1 MDNNKTNT
9 ADTFDYHEA
18 FSRTLGWVTEDELEV
33 LRSKKIAIA
42 GVGGVGG
49 VHLLTLTRL
58 GIGKFNISDFDTF
71 EQGNFNRQA
80 GAYLQNIGR
89 PKIDVMAEMALGI
102 NPELEV
108 KRFPEGISL
117 DNIDDFLEGVDL
129 YIDGLDFFVLELRR
143 AVFQAC
149 YDKGIPAVT
158 AAPLGMGV
166 AFLSFLPGQMSFEQY
181 FRMDNC
187 SDDEKSL
194 KFLVGLSPAMLQL
207 GYLAD
212 ESRVDLEN
220 QKGPSTPMACEMC
233 AGVAA
238 TNTLKILL
246 NRGQVIAAPRG
257 LHFDAYKNKLRKT
270 WRPWGNSNP
279 VQQLMLSV
287 ARKKF
292 ISEREKNFQTEG
304 RESFKAEPKKL
315 SKIERVLDLARWA
328 PSGDNVQTWKFEILS
343 DHHVRIHGYDT
354 RDWCLYDLQGHASY
368 IALGALIETLG
379 IAASSENLSMKWS
392 LSEAP
397 ATSETLGETQF
408 VDVTFSQEC
417 ISSAD
422 TLLPYIKTRTV
433 QRRPLKR
440 NIIPQQVKHSL
451 EDSVG
456 ENFQLIWIDGE
467 SRWDM
472 AKLLFKSAKIR
483 LTTKEGYDVHSRVIE
498 WDTRYSEDKIPDQ
511 AVGLDSVSLK
521 LMRWA
526 LKSWGR
532 VKFLNR
538 FFAGT
543 WLPRLQLDLLP
554 GYACGAHFILVSKK
568 PLDSVED
575 FLHGGQAVQRLWLK
589 SASLGLQFQ
598 PEMTPLIFSQYSD
611 AGIRFAESD
620 KARVMADEVKT
631 SLQTFLAGVDVGS
644 GVFMGRLG
652 YGAAPESRSIRKPLD
667 ELLINS

>member
-1 MDNNKTNT
+1 MDNNKTHSD
-9 ADTFDYHEA
+9 AFDYHEA
-18 FSRTLGWVTEDELEV
+18 FSRNLGWITEDELEV

-80 GAYLQNIGR
+80 GAYLQNVGR

-102 NPELEV
+102 NPELELT
-108 KRFPEGISL
+108 RFPEGVSL
-117 DNIDDFLEGVDL
+117 DNIDEFLEGVDL
-129 YIDGLDFFVLELRR
+129 YIDGLDFFVLDLRR

-166 AFLSFLPGQMSFEQY
+166 AFLCFLPGQMSFEQY

-187 SDDEKSL
+187 SDDEKYL
-194 KFLVGLSPAMLQL
+194 RFLVGLSPAMLQL

-246 NRGQVIAAPRG
+246 SRGRVIAAPWG

-270 WRPWGNSNP
+270 WRPWGNNNP
-279 VQQLMLSV
+279 VQKMMLSV
-287 ARKKF
+287 ARNKF
-292 ISEREKNFQTEG
+292 ITEREKNLLAEG
-304 RESFKAEPKKL
+304 REFYKSEQKAL
-315 SKIERVLDLARWA
+315 SKIERILDFARWA
-328 PSGDNVQTWKFEILS
+328 PSGDNVQTWKFEILT
-343 DHHVRIHGYDT
+343 DHHVRVHGYDT

-368 IALGALIETLG
+368 IALGALLETLKV
-379 IAASSENLSMKWS
+379 AASSENLSMEWS

-397 ATSETLGETQF
+397 ATSETSGETQL
-408 VDVTFSQEC
+408 VDVTFSQED
-417 ISSAD
+417 IVSAD
-422 TLLPYIKTRTV
+422 SLLPYIKTRTV
-433 QRRPLKR
+433 QRRPLRR

-451 EDSVG
+451 KESVG
-456 ENFQLIWIDGE
+456 DDFKLIWIDGE
-467 SRWDM
+467 SRWNM

-498 WDTRYSEDKIPDQ
+498 WSSRYSEDKIPDQ
-511 AVGLDSVSLK
+511 AVGLDSLSLK

-538 FFAGT
+538 YFAGT
-543 WLPRLQLDLLP
+543 WLPRIQLDLLP
-554 GYACGAHFILVSKK
+554 GYACGAHFILVSRK
-568 PLDSVED
+568 PLNSVED

-611 AGIRFAESD
+611 AGIKFSESD
-620 KARVMADEVKT
+620 KARVMADEVKA
-631 SLQTFLAGVDVGS
+631 SLQQYLAGEKVGR

-652 YGAAPESRSIRKPLD
+652 YGASPKSRSLRKPLE